1 VCNVLAIDA
10 SKTCKR
16 SDMKI
21 PQPLKAAAVLLICT
35 FPALSSLAQ
44 QTKTVSVNNFNAIS
58 VSSGIDLYLTQGNSE
73 SIKIVTSNEH
83 LNKVIVEKKGTSL
96 NIRYGT
102 KNNWSGMFNDREI
115 KVYVNFKNLQS
126 LTASGGSDV
135 NSQHTINVPRIT
147 ITSSGGSD
155 IELDLNTT
163 DLEITSSGGSD
174 INLRGKATNM
184 NVTSSGGSDVDAKD
198 FPVQNARV
206 NSSGGADVEIYVIKA
221 LDVTASGGSDVS
233 YKGNPAVNN
242 HSSKSGS
249 VSRLR

>member
-1 VCNVLAIDA
+1 
-10 SKTCKR
+10 
-16 SDMKI
+16 MKI
-21 PQPLKAAAVLLICT
+21 THPFKAAAVLLVCT
-35 FPALSSLAQ
+35 LPALSSLAQ
-44 QTKTVSVNNFNAIS
+44 QTKTVAVNNFNEMA
-58 VSSGIDLYLTQGNSE
+58 VSSGIDVYLTQGNSE

-83 LNKVIVEKKGTSL
+83 LNKVIVEKNGTRL

-102 KNNWSGMFNDREI
+102 KNNWSGMFKDREI
-115 KVYVNFKNLQS
+115 KVYVNFKNLQA

-135 NSQHTINVPRIT
+135 NSQHTINVPRMT

-174 INLRGKATNM
+174 VNLRGKAVNM
-184 NVTSSGGSDVDAKD
+184 SVTSSGGSDVDAKD

-206 NSSGGADVEIYVIKA
+206 RSSGGADVDIYVTKA

-233 YKGNPAVNN
+233 YKGNPSVNN

-249 VSRLR
+249 LSRIR

>member
-1 VCNVLAIDA
+1 
-10 SKTCKR
+10 
-16 SDMKI
+16 MKI
-21 PQPLKAAAVLLICT
+21 PHPFKAAAVLLAFT
-35 FPALSSLAQ
+35 LPALSSLAQ
-44 QTKTVSVNNFNAIS
+44 QTKAVAVNNFNEIS

-83 LNKVIVEKKGTSL
+83 MNKVLVEKNGTRL

-102 KNNWSGMFNDREI
+102 KNNWSGMFKDREI
-115 KVYVNFKNLQS
+115 KVYINFKNLQA

-135 NSQHTINVPRIT
+135 NSQRTINVPRMT

-155 IELDLNTT
+155 IELDLITNN
-163 DLEITSSGGSD
+163 LEITSSGGSD

-184 NVTSSGGSDVDAKD
+184 NITSSGGSDVDAKE
-198 FPVQNARV
+198 FTVENARV
-206 NSSGGADVEIYVIKA
+206 SSSGGADVEIYVTKA

-233 YKGNPAVNN
+233 YKGNPAVND

-249 VSRLR
+249 VSRIR